1 MYIRSFEDGMW
12 LLEWWKVICALTKV
26 SPSLSFVFT
35 EQLRI
40 PTECSLLEWKEM
52 VSRNLFFLFMCLHQ
66 AWRWNLAIWMAE
78 HDCGPVYAS
87 LFSFLFFNHLFPFFE
102 PFGGQTAICLHDEK
116 MSDDPWKY
124 LICRFAWYVQSPE
137 DRTGL
142 SVVVWL
148 AVGSVRWA
156 AFFFKPTDGWML
168 KQRKFC
174 SSSVCHL

>member
-87 LFSFLFFNHLFPFFE
+87 LFFLFFFSITCFHFSSL
-102 PFGGQTAICLHDEK
+102 L
-116 MSDDPWKY
+116 
-124 LICRFAWYVQSPE
+124 E
-137 DRTGL
+137 DRLLFAYMMRKCQMTRENIWF
-142 SVVVWL
+142 VVL
-148 AVGSVRWA
+148 LGMYKALR
-156 AFFFKPTDGWML
+156 TE
-168 KQRKFC
+168 R
-174 SSSVCHL
+174 VCLL